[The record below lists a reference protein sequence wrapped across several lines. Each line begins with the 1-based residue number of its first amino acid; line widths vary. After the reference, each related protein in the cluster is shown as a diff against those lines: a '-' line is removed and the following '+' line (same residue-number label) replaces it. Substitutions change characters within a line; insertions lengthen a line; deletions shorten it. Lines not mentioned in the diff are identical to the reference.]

1 MKIDRL
7 WKAPVAVAVASLAFA
22 ACDDGDSTGLD
33 NQNAS
38 VRVLLTDAPSDYIAN
53 AWVDIGAVRLL
64 SDDEGDGLTLT
75 LTEDATD
82 GLVELLE
89 LQNAATRELAHQ
101 DIEPGTYTQLRL
113 IIEEAEVELIDGYVF
128 NDGSTRRS
136 LKVPSGAQSGLKLNL
151 RDAGDGSAGVH
162 IAGGETVLVLDF
174 DVSQSFVIQGNPE
187 TPAGINGV
195 IFKPTIRVTA
205 RDVAG
210 SISGTVTAADDSIVV
225 EGLTVTAE
233 LEDPSLVEEYQT
245 TTATATV
252 QEDGTY
258 TIHFL
263 VPGDYI
269 VTVDV
274 AEGFVTD
281 PESLEVDV
289 DAAEAETGVDFLVD
303 EAPPEEGD
311 DGGDDG

>member
-1 MKIDRL
+1 MKIDTMI
-7 WKAPVAVAVASLAFA
+7 KAPVAVAVAALAFA
-22 ACDDGDSTGLD
+22 ACDDAGTGLN
-33 NQNAS
+33 NQDAS

-64 SDDEGDGLTLT
+64 SDDGGDGVTIMLTD
-75 LTEDATD
+75 DATN
-82 GLVELLE
+82 GLVDLLE
-89 LQNAATRELAHQ
+89 LQNAATRELAHR

-113 IIEEAEVELIDGYVF
+113 IIESAEVELVEGYTF

-151 RDAGDGSAGVH
+151 RDAGDGSAGVR

-187 TPAGINGV
+187 TPAGINSV
-195 IFKPTIRVTA
+195 IFKPTLRVTA
-205 RDVAG
+205 EDVAG
-210 SISGTVTAADDSIVV
+210 SISGTVTAASDTIDV

-233 LEDPSLVEEYQT
+233 LQDPDLVEEYQT

-263 VPGDYI
+263 VPGDYV
-269 VTVDV
+269 VTVGVD
-274 AEGFVTD
+274 EGFATD
-281 PESLEVDV
+281 PESIEVDV
-289 DAAEAETGVDFLVD
+289 DESEAETDVDFLVD
-303 EAPPEEGD
+303 EAD
-311 DGGDDG
+311 DSGAGG